1 MLIKNG
7 YLHLFIAYGSVNWH
21 LDQTLT
27 VCAYKIFIPF
37 FHTTLW
43 SHTAL
48 KLKLEAKY
56 AFSSFALHWT
66 CLTFEWLAC
75 VWFIYWLRLY
85 IFFFGVVV
93 FSIFIIFCTA
103 VNDSTEQA
111 LRNKK
116 EACTVTDTVTSVKG
130 IPCAYK

>member
-1 MLIKNG
+1 M
-7 YLHLFIAYGSVNWH
+7 
-21 LDQTLT
+21 
-27 VCAYKIFIPF
+27 
-37 FHTTLW
+37 
-43 SHTAL
+43 
-48 KLKLEAKY
+48 
-56 AFSSFALHWT
+56 T
-66 CLTFEWLAC
+66 CLC
-75 VWFIYWLRLY
+75 VVYLLTAFIV
-85 IFFFGVVV
+85 FFFGVVV